1 MGKKNFVQSSRDN
14 PENRLISIMSAK
26 NSVRYQFPDSEQ
38 AARHQF
44 SDFFKYF
51 FLLWTENTQ
60 KAEKTC

>member
-26 NSVRYQFPDSEQ
+26 NSVRYQFPDREQ

-44 SDFFKYF
+44 SAFFK
-51 FLLWTENTQ
+51 
-60 KAEKTC
+60 